1 MHLPN
6 HDVPGSVAEV
16 LTSRAVWQAVDAA
29 INQPLRLA
37 VRAALRDALPA
48 TTPFLLTLPSGLLAL
63 VCGAIVRLQVG
74 SVSFCVQQCCHP

>member
-37 VRAALRDALPA
+37 VRAALREALPA
-48 TTPFLLTLPSGLLAL
+48 TPPFLLAARCTACAKALCAVVAGARAGGCLA
-63 VCGAIVRLQVG
+63 
-74 SVSFCVQQCCHP
+74 